1 PGRDADATAAEAG
14 PADDLFEGQSAGP
27 ALDQPGGLPRVA
39 RGGEDQVRLVL
50 GEDAAGGPEHA
61 RHGVPRQG
69 RGRRRVFGRRGGAGG
84 SRGREQGG
92 GGRVRRRG
100 GRIGGRWS
108 RRGCG
113 RRAGGG
119 GRRGRG

>member
-1 PGRDADATAAEAG
+1 HEDPGRDADATAAEAG

-27 ALDQPGGLPRVA
+27 ALDHPGGLPRVA

-69 RGRRRVFGRRGGAGG
+69 RGRRRAFGRRGWD
-84 SRGREQGG
+84 G

-100 GRIGGRWS
+100 GRIRGRWS
-108 RRGCG
+108 RRGRG
-113 RRAGGG
+113 GRAGGG